1 MSFKAW
7 SPGEEFGKPPMQ
19 ENRLGEPIDQCSPV
33 MGQCLMWWN
42 YAAFVWFNNATHLTP
57 DSPISFT
64 IFIIK
69 NVGTSIKV
77 RTWDN
82 YRGLLH
88 CSFPRC
94 KGPTQ
99 PSSPTSPSLGVT
111 LSRVWGKSSFL
122 DECKPDPLYKH
133 LTLIGHR
140 STA

>member
-1 MSFKAW
+1 MVTWRGVWKTPIA
-7 SPGEEFGKPPMQ
+7 GKQTRRAYRKGRSMLPCD
-19 ENRLGEPIDQCSPV
+19 GAVFDV
-33 MGQCLMWWN
+33 VD

-99 PSSPTSPSLGVT
+99 PSSPTSPSLGAT

-133 LTLIGHR
+133 LTLIGHW
-140 STA
+140 STG